1 MPKLL
6 IVDDEPEILDT
17 TQWTFEAAGYEVQI
31 ATSGEEALQRVKD
44 ARPQLLLIDYK
55 LPQMSGMD
63 FLKAAKEIDPNVAAI
78 IITGLTHQTE
88 ELEAECRKFGA
99 SGFLQKPLQMEKVLQ
114 VVKET
119 LGKSQDGNSSDR

>member
-6 IVDDEPEILDT
+6 IVDDEPEILDA
-17 TQWTFEAAGYEVQI
+17 TQWAFEAAGYEVQI

>member
-6 IVDDEPEILDT
+6 IVDDEPEILDV
-17 TQWTFEAAGYEVQI
+17 TQWAFEAAGYEVQI

-44 ARPQLLLIDYK
+44 AHPQLLLIDYK
-55 LPQMSGMD
+55 LPQMSGID

-88 ELEAECRKFGA
+88 EIEAQCRKFGA

-114 VVKET
+114 VVKEA
-119 LGKSQDGNSSDR
+119 LGKS